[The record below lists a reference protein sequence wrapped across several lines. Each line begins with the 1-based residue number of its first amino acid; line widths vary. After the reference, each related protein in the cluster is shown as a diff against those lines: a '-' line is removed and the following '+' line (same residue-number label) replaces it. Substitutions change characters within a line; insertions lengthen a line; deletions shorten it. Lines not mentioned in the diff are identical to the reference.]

1 MYVWIA
7 GRGNSKEEC
16 MCVHVHVRV
25 CVYVLKDKLKDEVK
39 VNSSVDGESKRN
51 LILYIE

>member
-1 MYVWIA
+1 
-7 GRGNSKEEC
+7 
-16 MCVHVHVRV
+16 MCARACACV

-39 VNSSVDGESKRN
+39 VNSSVDGEGKRN